1 MKNNSLLNSKILF
14 VVLFLV
20 VGSSFVAQ
28 AQKVA
33 VVDITAVL
41 ESLDEYK
48 KAQDDLDK
56 LAAKWR
62 QEIAQEYDRIKG
74 MYNKYQ
80 AEQVLLSDE
89 TRRQREDEITEKEKQ
104 VRDLQRLKFGPEG
117 ELFKRR
123 QELVQ
128 PIQEKVYQVIE
139 AYANDKGLDLVLDR
153 SSAAGLIFSK
163 PDIDVTEDISKR
175 VKN

>member
-1 MKNNSLLNSKILF
+1 MKNNLLKNSKNGWIAL
-14 VVLFLV
+14 LLV
-20 VGSSFVAQ
+20 IGLAFNTH

-33 VVDITAVL
+33 VVDITTVL

-48 KAQDDLDK
+48 KAQEDLDRV
-56 LAAKWR
+56 AAKWR

-104 VRDLQRLKFGPEG
+104 VRDLQRVKFGPEG
-117 ELFKRR
+117 ELFQRR

-139 AYANDKGLDLVLDR
+139 SYASDKGLDLVLDR

-163 PDIDVTEDISKR
+163 PDIDITEDIVKR
-175 VKN
+175 VK

>member
-1 MKNNSLLNSKILF
+1 MKNNLLKNSKSGWLA
-14 VVLFLV
+14 LCLV
-20 VGSSFVAQ
+20 VGLAFNTQ

-33 VVDITAVL
+33 VVDITTVL

-48 KAQDDLDK
+48 KAQEDLDRV
-56 LAAKWR
+56 AAKWR

-104 VRDLQRLKFGPEG
+104 VRDLQRVKFGPEG
-117 ELFKRR
+117 ELFQRR

-139 AYANDKGLDLVLDR
+139 SYANDKGLELVLDR

-163 PDIDVTEDISKR
+163 PDIDITEDILKR
-175 VKN
+175 VK